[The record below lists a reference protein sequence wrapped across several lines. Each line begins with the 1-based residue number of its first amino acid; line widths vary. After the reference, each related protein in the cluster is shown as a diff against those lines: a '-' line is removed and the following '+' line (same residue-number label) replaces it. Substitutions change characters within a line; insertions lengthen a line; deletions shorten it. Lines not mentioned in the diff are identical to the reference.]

1 MKMYRKVVL
10 SIFVSSACQSSRQ
23 DFKFTSLA
31 VQRDHRQG
39 IELDRACFYE
49 EFSPFQT
56 EVVSCLWD

>member
-31 VQRDHRQG
+31 VQRDPLRHTKERKMFLFKG
-39 IELDRACFYE
+39 RIF
-49 EFSPFQT
+49 
-56 EVVSCLWD
+56 